1 VSDGTEH
8 IVWDGGI
15 VLLSCLMKPNYPPI
29 EHTEERFHTFNPLLE
44 VHPRGCEDLEV
55 TVIKNTNK
63 RDWGPWKDYPPRE
76 KKRLLHLAEENRA
89 SLFTKGFGE
98 PEPLQ
103 ALSYVQP
110 EVWIPQ
116 VFEQNKVV
124 HSEGTSGYKCKLC
137 DFYADK
143 TTMLEHVRDAE
154 HLQKASKSPDGI
166 WADPS
171 QGPIAVP
178 SGTASGSSAS
188 QSWPSWAEIAAAEL
202 NVVREKTW
210 DEGHPWGN
218 LTGARSSAHSS
229 VTPTRQQEKPW
240 QPTTVESGEVQKLT
254 DLPGATR
261 LPIMPA
267 EDAPLSIIEM
277 ALRFPDQGLVIRG

>member
-1 VSDGTEH
+1 
-8 IVWDGGI
+8 
-15 VLLSCLMKPNYPPI
+15 M
-29 EHTEERFHTFNPLLE
+29 
-44 VHPRGCEDLEV
+44 
-55 TVIKNTNK
+55 
-63 RDWGPWKDYPPRE
+63 
-76 KKRLLHLAEENRA
+76 LHLAEENRA

-124 HSEGTSGYKCKLC
+124 PSEETSGCKCKLRDC
-137 DFYADK
+137 YADK

-166 WADPS
+166 WADSS

-178 SGTASGSSAS
+178 SGTASRSSAS
-188 QSWPSWAEIAAAEL
+188 QSGPSWAEIAAAEL
-202 NVVREKTW
+202 NVFRETTW
-210 DEGHPWGN
+210 DEDHPWGH
-218 LTGARSSAHSS
+218 LTEARSSAQSS

-240 QPTTVESGEVQKLT
+240 QPTTMESGEVQKLT
-254 DLPGATR
+254 DLPEATR
-261 LPIMPA
+261 FPIMPA
-267 EDAPLSIIEM
+267 KDAPLSIIEM
-277 ALRFPDQGLVIRG
+277 ALRFPDQVVVVP